1 MRNQKAQGGGGA
13 ATTTQLES
21 MVTGQHRFKYFKRP
35 VMPRVN
41 AYPPH
46 FMLAPTGVS
55 NVENAVNNLDFSA
68 DNPTE
73 TSTKDIA
80 IQTQYRESEAQT
92 IPYTPAYVIPPG
104 QDPEVLL
111 LKNLTYDEGLPMGEK
126 EMAMIGYARAK
137 RDLEVNLPP
146 FTDEASLHLRKRLME
161 AQELREFRMRE
172 AEIDR
177 KRNEKLETLTN
188 ALNDREQSNEFMSSQ
203 RLESIRLLRMEEREK
218 VLLKIRNKRIK
229 ALRRLALERN
239 GCDPALACD
248 NTTTSHHVT
257 KKGGDIIDSFFDRGS
272 ELYAPVRRQGELGPP
287 PANSYDITS
296 RTQPLDNL
304 GNILALEYTIPRRLL
319 GASPTDHVAPPLL
332 GSTLPVGAMRA
343 PRAEGRIRAAESRLT
358 SAAARA
364 LRQTKR
370 DIEEMHM
377 ILTHKKSGATH
388 THGHTKNNA
397 PFTKSQSQQQ
407 QGAESP
413 NGSATLPPSRGGNE
427 DSSRPFSAPDNN
439 PQSQQASPTRTTTG
453 GGTSLLSKKP
463 KARPPT
469 PDITTQRENAFT
481 AAAADDHKAVSSTHR
496 SRHHR
501 HTHYNPAA
509 HHNVTQEDYLMAV
522 TLLQRL
528 IRGRAVQNI
537 MFEGKYRRREL
548 IQELKAADEADLAVQ
563 QVAIDEGVEET
574 ERRVFREQTTRD
586 SSVEAVAGGGATQ
599 LLVTLS
605 QEKNRLEM
613 MAFLQAQA
621 LQAIENR
628 RYVEAA
634 EAGRRQVEGMEYPDE
649 NRQIV

>member
-13 ATTTQLES
+13 ATTTQLDS

-46 FMLAPTGVS
+46 FMLAPTGGTGGEN
-55 NVENAVNNLDFSA
+55 NVNNNLDFT
-68 DNPTE
+68 DGPTE
-73 TSTKDIA
+73 SSTKDIA

-161 AQELREFRMRE
+161 AQEMREFRMRE

-177 KRNEKLETLTN
+177 KRNEKLEKLTE

-248 NTTTSHHVT
+248 NTSTSHHVS
-257 KKGGDIIDSFFDRGS
+257 KKGGDIIDAFFDRGS

-287 PANSYDITS
+287 PANRYDIGS

-304 GNILALEYTIPRRLL
+304 GNILALEYTIPRRLM
-319 GASPTDHVAPPLL
+319 GASPTEHVAPPLL
-332 GSTLPVGAMRA
+332 GATLPVGAMRA
-343 PRAEGRIRAAESRLT
+343 PRAEGRIRAAEPRLT

-370 DIEEMHM
+370 DVEEMHM
-377 ILTHKKSGATH
+377 ILTHKKSGAPY
-388 THGHTKNNA
+388 TKTNV
-397 PFTKSQSQQQ
+397 PFTSKQQSGQQQ
-407 QGAESP
+407 MDSP
-413 NGSATLPPSRGGNE
+413 NGPATLPASRGNDEGE
-427 DSSRPFSAPDNN
+427 LRPFSAEN
-439 PQSQQASPTRTTTG
+439 PSSQQASPTRSTG
-453 GGTSLLSKKP
+453 PAVSSLLSKKP

-469 PDITTQRENAFT
+469 PDITSQRENAFT
-481 AAAADDHKAVSSTHR
+481 AAAHDDHKPATSPGTHR
-496 SRHHR
+496 HR
-501 HTHYNPAA
+501 HRHAQYNPAA
-509 HHNVTQEDYLMAV
+509 HHNVSQEDYLMAV

-548 IQELKAADEADLAVQ
+548 IQELKAADEADLAVKQ
-563 QVAIDEGVEET
+563 EAIDEGVEET

-586 SSVEAVAGGGATQ
+586 STVEAVAGGGATQ

-621 LQAIENR
+621 LQAMEDR
-628 RYVEAA
+628 RYLEAA
-634 EAGRRQVEGMEYPDE
+634 EAGRRQMEGLEYPNE